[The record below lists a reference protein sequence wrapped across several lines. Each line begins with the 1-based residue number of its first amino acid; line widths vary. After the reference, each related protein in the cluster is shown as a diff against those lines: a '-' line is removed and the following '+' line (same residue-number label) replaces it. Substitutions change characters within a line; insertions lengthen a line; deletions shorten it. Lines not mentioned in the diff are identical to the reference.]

1 MGPRMKADNC
11 VLYVTSPG
19 GVLHDVLAVADAW
32 QRPERWVAVDAPH
45 TREALA
51 AREVRWSADLEPD
64 QRPAVLAEFLRA
76 VVDLTVRRPRW
87 LVSAGTGLAVP
98 WFLAAR
104 MLGVPTVWIE
114 TLNMRGETGTA
125 AKICGRLARH
135 VLVQHTS
142 MLRAGSRTILVGEL
156 Y

>member
-1 MGPRMKADNC
+1 MNAGNR

-19 GVLHDVLAVADAW
+19 GVLHDVMAVANAW
-32 QRPERWVAVDAPH
+32 QRPERWVAVDAPQ
-45 TREALA
+45 TRDVLA
-51 AREVRWSADLEPD
+51 GRDVRWAADLEPD
-64 QRPAVLAEFLRA
+64 QRSAVLAELLRA
-76 VVDLTVRRPRW
+76 VVDLSTRRPRW

-104 MLGVPTVWIE
+104 TLRVPTVWIE

-125 AKICGRLARH
+125 AKFCGRLATH
-135 VLVQHTS
+135 VLVQHAS
-142 MLRAGSRTILVGEL
+142 MLRAGSRRVLVGEL